1 MVASLLVAVADKVGI
16 VMSLF
21 SQTNEFALSTIASST
36 DKREVIAADNIVD
49 AESGVMLWAKGKP
62 VNSQL
67 QQKLLKR
74 KLTQPIEMSLQ
85 VKDGI
90 EGEKISRTAEQL
102 IGQHEPLSILSGR
115 NVSSILATLAR
126 TELAAP
132 VQLLMTSAAD
142 RNDGTFEHAVAVC
155 ITCTALAIR
164 GGWPESSVETV
175 ALAGLIHDLG
185 EMYINPEYLQAK
197 RELTPQEW
205 LHVVAHPKVGAMLLQ
220 EMTPYPPQV
229 TEMVL
234 SHHERMDGTGYP
246 RQLAGKHFIR
256 EAQLLSMAET
266 ITGILTRR
274 DNALCRAAFA
284 LKIILREYDPNLV
297 GLITTLADPAACRL
311 PDGFNLA
318 QAMEHLHG
326 QAEQLKSALQAALEL
341 CRAKLAPDAKMLAQ
355 RCFNLI
361 SKLYASLAATGALEY
376 CHYKEDL
383 ESDEAEV
390 LLSLDVIPAEIRWR
404 MRSLARDIE
413 LGTRNFNEKDREP
426 FAILEAILTQRSIKT
441 ASVEAKLDTTTGVP
455 TSVTS

>member
-1 MVASLLVAVADKVGI
+1 M
-16 VMSLF
+16 
-21 SQTNEFALSTIASST
+21 
-36 DKREVIAADNIVD
+36 
-49 AESGVMLWAKGKP
+49 
-62 VNSQL
+62 
-67 QQKLLKR
+67 
-74 KLTQPIEMSLQ
+74 
-85 VKDGI
+85 
-90 EGEKISRTAEQL
+90 
-102 IGQHEPLSILSGR
+102 
-115 NVSSILATLAR
+115 
-126 TELAAP
+126 
-132 VQLLMTSAAD
+132 
-142 RNDGTFEHAVAVC
+142 
-155 ITCTALAIR
+155 
-164 GGWPESSVETV
+164 
-175 ALAGLIHDLG
+175 AGLIHDLG

-197 RELTPQEW
+197 RELTSQEW

-229 TEMVL
+229 GQMVL

-246 RQLAGKHFIR
+246 RQLAGKHFTR

-311 PDGFNLA
+311 PDGFKLA

-326 QAEQLKSALQAALEL
+326 QAEQLKSALQTALEL
-341 CRAKLAPDAKMLAQ
+341 SRAKLAPDAKMLAQ

-383 ESDEAEV
+383 ESDEAEI

-404 MRSLARDIE
+404 MRSLSRDIE
-413 LGTRNFNEKDREP
+413 LATRRFNAEDREP
-426 FAILEAILTQRSIKT
+426 FVPLEAILNQYSAMAGTAHSIPDST
-441 ASVEAKLDTTTGVP
+441 AVAAFSSA
-455 TSVTS
+455 

>member
-67 QQKLLKR
+67 QEKLLKR

-90 EGEKISRTAEQL
+90 NGEKIFQTAQHL
-102 IGQHEPLSILSGR
+102 ISQHEALSILAGQNASNLLAMLGR
-115 NVSSILATLAR
+115 S
-126 TELAAP
+126 ELAPP
-132 VQLLMTSAAD
+132 VQLLMTSAVD
-142 RNDGTFEHAVAVC
+142 RNDGSFEHAVAVC
-155 ITCTALAIR
+155 LTCTALAIR

-175 ALAGLIHDLG
+175 AVAGLIHDIG

-229 TEMVL
+229 AEMVL

-246 RQLAGKHFIR
+246 RQLAGKHFTR
-256 EAQLLSMAET
+256 EAQLLSIAET

-311 PDGFNLA
+311 PDGFKLA

-326 QAEQLKSALQAALEL
+326 QAEQLKSALQTALEL
-341 CRAKLAPDAKMLAQ
+341 SRAKLSPDAKMLAE

-376 CHYKEDL
+376 CHYKENL

-413 LGTRNFNEKDREP
+413 LGTRKFSEQDRDP
-426 FAILEAILTQRSIKT
+426 FTSLEGILTQYSAKT
-441 ASVEAKLDTTTGVP
+441 GEMVSEAKKTLMPIPG
-455 TSVTS
+455 

>member
-49 AESGVMLWAKGKP
+49 AESGVMLWAKGKH

-67 QQKLLKR
+67 QEKLLKR
-74 KLTQPIEMSLQ
+74 KLTQPIEISLQ

-90 EGEKISRTAEQL
+90 NGEKISETAGQL
-102 IGQHEPLSILSGR
+102 ISQHEPLSILGGR
-115 NVSSILATLAR
+115 NVSSILAALAR

-142 RNDGTFEHAVAVC
+142 RNDGSFEHAVAVC
-155 ITCTALAIR
+155 LTCTALAIR

-175 ALAGLIHDLG
+175 AVAGLIHDIG

-229 TEMVL
+229 AEMVL

-246 RQLAGKHFIR
+246 RQLAGKHFTR
-256 EAQLLSMAET
+256 EAQLLSIAET

-326 QAEQLKSALQAALEL
+326 QAEQLKSALQTALEL
-341 CRAKLAPDAKMLAQ
+341 SRAKLSPDAKMLAG

-413 LGTRNFNEKDREP
+413 LGTRKFSEQDRDP
-426 FAILEAILTQRSIKT
+426 FTSLEGILTQYSTKT
-441 ASVEAKLDTTTGVP
+441 GEMVSEAKKTLMPIPG
-455 TSVTS
+455 

>member
-1 MVASLLVAVADKVGI
+1 
-16 VMSLF
+16 
-21 SQTNEFALSTIASST
+21 
-36 DKREVIAADNIVD
+36 
-49 AESGVMLWAKGKP
+49 LWAKGKP

-67 QQKLLKR
+67 QEKLLKR

-90 EGEKISRTAEQL
+90 NGEKIFQTAQHL
-102 IGQHEPLSILSGR
+102 ISQHEALSILAGQNASNLLAMLGR
-115 NVSSILATLAR
+115 S
-126 TELAAP
+126 ELAPP
-132 VQLLMTSAAD
+132 VQLLMTSAVD
-142 RNDGTFEHAVAVC
+142 RNDGSFEHAVAVC
-155 ITCTALAIR
+155 LTCTALAIR

-175 ALAGLIHDLG
+175 AVAGLIHDIG

-229 TEMVL
+229 AEMVL

-246 RQLAGKHFIR
+246 RQLAGKHFTR
-256 EAQLLSMAET
+256 EAQLLSIAET

-311 PDGFNLA
+311 PDGFKLA

-326 QAEQLKSALQAALEL
+326 QAEQLKSALQTALEL
-341 CRAKLAPDAKMLAQ
+341 SRAKLSPDAKMLAE

-376 CHYKEDL
+376 CHYKENL

-413 LGTRNFNEKDREP
+413 LGTRKFSEQDRDP
-426 FAILEAILTQRSIKT
+426 FTSLEGILTQYSAKT
-441 ASVEAKLDTTTGVP
+441 GEMVSEAKKTLMPIPG
-455 TSVTS
+455 

>member
-1 MVASLLVAVADKVGI
+1 
-16 VMSLF
+16 MSLF

-49 AESGVMLWAKGKP
+49 AESGMMLWAKGKP

-67 QQKLLKR
+67 QEKLLKR

-90 EGEKISRTAEQL
+90 NGEKIFQTAQHL
-102 IGQHEPLSILSGR
+102 ISQHEALSILAGQNASNVLAMLGR
-115 NVSSILATLAR
+115 S
-126 TELAAP
+126 ELAPP

-155 ITCTALAIR
+155 LTCTALASR
-164 GGWPESSVETV
+164 AGWPESSIETV
-175 ALAGLIHDLG
+175 AMAGLIHDLG

-229 TEMVL
+229 GQMVL

-246 RQLAGKHFIR
+246 RQLAGKHFTR

-311 PDGFNLA
+311 PDGFKLA

-326 QAEQLKSALQAALEL
+326 QAEQLKSALQTALEL
-341 CRAKLAPDAKMLAQ
+341 SRAKLAPDAKMLAQ

-383 ESDEAEV
+383 ESDEAEI

-413 LGTRNFNEKDREP
+413 LATRRFNAEDREP
-426 FAILEAILTQRSIKT
+426 FVPLEAILNQYSAMAGTAHSIPDST
-441 ASVEAKLDTTTGVP
+441 AVAAFSSA
-455 TSVTS
+455 

>member
-1 MVASLLVAVADKVGI
+1 M
-16 VMSLF
+16 
-21 SQTNEFALSTIASST
+21 
-36 DKREVIAADNIVD
+36 
-49 AESGVMLWAKGKP
+49 WAKGKP

-67 QQKLLKR
+67 QEKLLKR

-90 EGEKISRTAEQL
+90 NGEKIFQTAQHL
-102 IGQHEPLSILSGR
+102 ISQHEALSILAGQNASNLLAMLGR
-115 NVSSILATLAR
+115 S
-126 TELAAP
+126 ELAPP
-132 VQLLMTSAAD
+132 VQLLMTSAVD
-142 RNDGTFEHAVAVC
+142 RNDGSFEHAVAVC
-155 ITCTALAIR
+155 LTCTALAIR

-175 ALAGLIHDLG
+175 AVAGLIHDIG

-229 TEMVL
+229 AEMVL

-246 RQLAGKHFIR
+246 RQLAGKHFTR
-256 EAQLLSMAET
+256 EAQLLSIAET

-311 PDGFNLA
+311 PDGFKLA

-326 QAEQLKSALQAALEL
+326 QAEQLKSALQTALEL
-341 CRAKLAPDAKMLAQ
+341 SRAKLSPDAKMLAE

-376 CHYKEDL
+376 CHYKENL

-413 LGTRNFNEKDREP
+413 LGTRKFSEQDRDP
-426 FAILEAILTQRSIKT
+426 FTSLEGILTQYSAKT
-441 ASVEAKLDTTTGVP
+441 GEMVSEAKKTLMPIPG
-455 TSVTS
+455 

>member
-1 MVASLLVAVADKVGI
+1 
-16 VMSLF
+16 MSSF

-36 DKREVIAADNIVD
+36 DKREVIAADHIVD
-49 AESGVMLWAKGKP
+49 AESGIMLWAKGKP

-67 QQKLLKR
+67 QEKLLRR
-74 KLTQPIEMSLQ
+74 KLSQPIEMSLQ

-90 EGEKISRTAEQL
+90 NGDKISQTAQQL
-102 IGQHEPLSILSGR
+102 ISQHEPLSALSGEH
-115 NVSSILATLAR
+115 VGSILATLAG

-155 ITCTALAIR
+155 ITCTALAVR
-164 GGWPESSVETV
+164 GGLSQSSVKTM
-175 ALAGLIHDLG
+175 ALAGLIHDIG

-220 EMTPYPPQV
+220 EMTHYPPQV
-229 TEMVL
+229 AEMVL

-246 RQLAGKHFIR
+246 RQLSGKKFSR

-266 ITGILTRR
+266 ITGILMRR

-297 GLITTLADPAACRL
+297 GLITTLADPAHCRL
-311 PDGFNLA
+311 PENFNLK
-318 QAMEHLHG
+318 QATDHLQR
-326 QAEQLKSALQAALEL
+326 QAEQLKSALQWSLEL
-341 CRAKLAPDAKMLAQ
+341 SRTKLSLPAKILAE
-355 RCFNLI
+355 RCFNLT

-413 LGTRNFNEKDREP
+413 LATRELAEKDREP
-426 FAILEAILTQRSIKT
+426 FASLGAILT
-441 ASVEAKLDTTTGVP
+441 KLQ
-455 TSVTS
+455 S